1 MSHLPRI
8 SPRAVLVLVLVLA
21 VGLLGGCGFLRRRA
35 ANRPPFKKLSPPIAF
50 EMMRDNPEML
60 VLDLRPPQEYNGETG
75 HIRRARNIP
84 VERLPYRLLEISSF
98 RDDTFLVYCR
108 ADDCGEKGMAVLL
121 ASGFEN
127 AVLMEGG
134 IDSWIRRGFKT
145 VLPTSG
151 VGAGPAPK
159 PPADGRGAVMPV
171 RPGKP
176 QMETNVESP
185 PMPEPEPISSPE
197 PPPPGGRVAAPR
209 QIGYNS

>member
-1 MSHLPRI
+1 MSLP
-8 SPRAVLVLVLVLA
+8 PRFPHRAALVLVLLLA
-21 VGLLGGCGFLRRRA
+21 ATLLGGCGFLRRRA
-35 ANRPPFKKLSPPIAF
+35 ANRPPYKKLSPPIAF

-60 VLDLRPPQEYNGETG
+60 VLDLRPAQEYNGETG
-75 HIRRARNIP
+75 HVRRARNIP

-134 IDSWIRRGFKT
+134 IDAWIRGGFKT

-151 VGAGPAPK
+151 LGAGPAPK
-159 PPADGRGAVMPV
+159 PEADGRGAVMPT

-176 QMETNVESP
+176 QMETPVESP
-185 PMPEPEPISSPE
+185 PMPSPEQPTPE
-197 PPPPGGRVAAPR
+197 PPPGGLVAAPR
-209 QIGYNS
+209 QIG